1 MIDEAKI
8 RERAYE
14 LWELEGQRDGL
25 EAEHWRQ
32 AIAQLEAEQK
42 TADHSGLDSVSSSG
56 QSGIAQM
63 PVDQP
68 AD

>member
-14 LWELEGQRDGL
+14 LWELHGQQEGM

-32 AIAQLEAEQK
+32 AIAQLEAEKK
-42 TADHSGLDSVSSSG
+42 TAECSTLDSVSSSG

-68 AD
+68 VD